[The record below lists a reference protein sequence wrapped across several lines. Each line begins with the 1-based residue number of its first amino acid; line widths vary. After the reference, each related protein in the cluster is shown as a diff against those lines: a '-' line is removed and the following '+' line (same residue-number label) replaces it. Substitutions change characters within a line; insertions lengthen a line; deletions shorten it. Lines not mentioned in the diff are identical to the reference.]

1 MRVKAGRLFR
11 RQQQTPAWT
20 GRLNRPSRQ
29 QYRPDDD
36 PGAGDKLETTLI
48 DIFVDNNKTERDE
61 TRKGRDLWR
70 GVDPRGLQ

>member
-1 MRVKAGRLFR
+1 VKAGRLFR

-36 PGAGDKLETTLI
+36 PGADDKLETTLI

-70 GVDPRGLQ
+70 GVDPSGLQ